1 MITRAQDGDHTTES
15 VNHKPKP
22 KRKKMA
28 RKFYKED
35 NEAIPAIKFT
45 LTQPEG
51 FTLITDP
58 AQIKVLYV
66 KQYQTRIL
74 DGSSTVQNFTA
85 DLYIDT
91 LNGVYTDA
99 QVFALESHTKNL
111 HDDLNNG
118 WWLTAQNTNRNLSLS
133 GIYDDV
139 MKDKLQL
146 LIDTYI
152 LENY

>member
-1 MITRAQDGDHTTES
+1 
-15 VNHKPKP
+15 
-22 KRKKMA
+22 MA

-35 NEAIPAIKFT
+35 NEAIPAIKFAVSN
-45 LTQPEG
+45 PEG

-66 KQYQTRIL
+66 KQYQTRIS
-74 DGSSTVQNFTA
+74 DGSSTVRNFTA

-91 LNGVYTDA
+91 LNGVYTDD
-99 QVFALESHTKNL
+99 QVFELETHTKSL

-118 WWLTAQNTNRNLSLS
+118 WWLTAQNTNRNLLLL
-133 GIYDDV
+133 GIYDQD
-139 MKDKLQL
+139 MKDELQI
-146 LIDTYI
+146 LIDNYI